1 MTPSKI
7 TRKGFRKA
15 PALIV
20 ERAEGLLTAA
30 PHARHVELR
39 TAAYCGPNS
48 TGARGEWVLL
58 INGLPASTIAAS

>member
-7 TRKGFRKA
+7 ARKGFRKA
-15 PALIV
+15 PAHIR

-39 TAAYCGPNS
+39 RATYCGPGS
-48 TGARGEWVLL
+48 AGDRGDWVLL
-58 INGLPASTIAAS
+58 INGLPASTIAGS